1 MRERIS
7 YSLLE
12 TLGMGEWFKTDEEII
27 EMKYGPELDI
37 IAEFFR
43 AVDRLVRTDPDVV
56 RIVQIVRN
64 HDSADRDLETG
75 RAEAAEAKELVER
88 LYDKVEAIGK
98 AHMRRFRP
106 DVLKEVAKGR
116 HLDIYR
122 PTGIVDYLKALRKRA
137 DLASRTLPTLFLSLL
152 GVSDRA
158 FDTADHRIRL
168 TASAVNPWTA
178 MDPGLN
184 DLIRAYWSN
193 DIDPRAWDEVRAALV
208 DQGIDPERWR
218 PPVRERTAAT
228 LTFPWKSGTAK
239 PAAFDLPADAAL
251 DNGMAGPIRVGNM
264 YVVGQDAP
272 VKVAGTVR
280 IVPTGWS
287 SVSTDAEYAAV
298 TALRLDDVEAKY
310 GSGRYVTVTGRA
322 TYEVTL
328 STGGVEEFTLHVK
341 GILTLTPVA
350 TTAMSVVDADAG
362 RVRVAAA
369 KGLYGFPSSVE
380 KTAGVANRR
389 LAREA
394 SRIARDAMKRDA
406 GVVDFLKTH
415 AKREGS
421 RSAKVL
427 LAALKETLPRVAAAA
442 EVGMYGHKARTAQIG
457 VQACADVRLAAGRIA
472 ADLHGRKGGEHERIT
487 SFLKAHAAKGK
498 CAYSGMILSCYP
510 DAPVADVPPEV
521 APPRLASE
529 KVPSSVRGW
538 LAADD

>member
-1 MRERIS
+1 M
-7 YSLLE
+7 LE
-12 TLGMGEWFKTDEEII
+12 TLGMGEWFKSDDELR
-27 EMKYGPELDI
+27 EMQYGPELDVI
-37 IAEFFR
+37 DEFFGAVGRLMR
-43 AVDRLVRTDPDVV
+43 ADSDVLRLVE
-56 RIVQIVRN
+56 IVRN
-64 HDSADRDLETG
+64 HDEATRDLDTT
-75 RAEAAEAKELVER
+75 RAETTEASGLVDR
-88 LYDKVEAIGK
+88 VMGRVEDLAK

-106 DVLKEVAKGR
+106 EVLKEVVRGR
-116 HLDIYR
+116 TIDDFR
-122 PTGIVDYLKALRKRA
+122 PTQIVDYVKALRNRAALAKRG
-137 DLASRTLPTLFLSLL
+137 TPPVMFLKLL
-152 GVSDRA
+152 GVPVQAFNISD
-158 FDTADHRIRL
+158 TRIRL

-184 DLIRAYWSN
+184 DLIRSYWA
-193 DIDPRAWDEVRAALV
+193 DDTDPKAWDEVRAALV

-228 LTFPWKSGTAK
+228 LTFPWKSGIHK
-239 PAAFDLPADAAL
+239 PVAFDLPADAAL

-280 IVPTGWS
+280 IVPTGWAA
-287 SVSTDAEYAAV
+287 VSTDAEYAAV
-298 TALRLDDVEAKY
+298 TALRLDDVEAEY
-310 GSGRYVTVTGRA
+310 VSGRYVTVTGKA
-322 TYEVTL
+322 TYEVTQT
-328 STGGVEEFTLHVK
+328 TGEIRTTNFRVR
-341 GILTLTPVA
+341 GILALTPLA
-350 TTAMSVVDADAG
+350 TTAMAEADAG
-362 RVRVAAA
+362 TVRVAAA

-394 SRIARDAMKRDA
+394 SKIARAAMKRDA

-442 EVGMYGHKARTAQIG
+442 EVGMYGHKARTAQVGI
-457 VQACADVRLAAGRIA
+457 QACADVRLAAGRIA
-472 ADLHGRKGGEHERIT
+472 AELHGRKGDEHERIT
-487 SFLKAHAAKGK
+487 SFLKTHAAKGK

-529 KVPSSVRGW
+529 RVPSSVRDW
-538 LAADD
+538 LASDD